1 MKYLQLVCFFFRVN
15 TVGYLLKTKTTHFQ
29 GVIVITAEMPRNY
42 QNVIGPSLFLVTSA
56 LK

>member
-1 MKYLQLVCFFFRVN
+1 MKYLQLVCSFRVT

-42 QNVIGPSLFLVTSA
+42 QNVIGPSLFLATSA